1 VDGSSVGPGL
11 SGDFVAHVGTGIRS
25 GGGALCRQHGSEM
38 SGFMEEITGVEQAL
52 GVYDEAAWFER
63 DAGQEGVGSEGREA
77 NGEADLL
84 EKADD

>member
-1 VDGSSVGPGL
+1 
-11 SGDFVAHVGTGIRS
+11 
-25 GGGALCRQHGSEM
+25 M

-52 GVYDEAAWFER
+52 GVYDEAAWFKR